1 MRAPLKIAMVNWAPS
16 LNIIIIFIMIMMMM
30 MIMVM
35 VMMHNVWYRRK
46 AIDEAFEISFN
57 KTTILQEK
65 ITQRSNWFQ
74 NQNIES
80 SVKVTE

>member
-16 LNIIIIFIMIMMMM
+16 LNIIIIFIMIMM

>member
-1 MRAPLKIAMVNWAPS
+1 MRAPLKTAMVNWAPL
-16 LNIIIIFIMIMMMM
+16 LNIIIIFIMIMM

-74 NQNIES
+74 YQNIES
-80 SVKVTE
+80 SLKVTE

>member
-1 MRAPLKIAMVNWAPS
+1 MRVPLKTAMVNWAPS
-16 LNIIIIFIMIMMMM
+16 LNIIIIFIMIMMM
-30 MIMVM
+30 IMVM
-35 VMMHNVWYRRK
+35 LMMHNVWYRRK

-74 NQNIES
+74 YQNIES
-80 SVKVTE
+80 SLKVTE

>member
-1 MRAPLKIAMVNWAPS
+1 MRAPLKAAMVNWAPS
-16 LNIIIIFIMIMMMM
+16 LNIIIIFIMIMM

-80 SVKVTE
+80 SLKVTE

>member
-1 MRAPLKIAMVNWAPS
+1 MRAPLKTAMVNWAPS
-16 LNIIIIFIMIMMMM
+16 LNIIIIFIMIMMM
-30 MIMVM
+30 IMVM
-35 VMMHNVWYRRK
+35 VMMHVWYRRK

-80 SVKVTE
+80 SLKVTE

>member
-1 MRAPLKIAMVNWAPS
+1 MRAPLKTAMVNWAPS
-16 LNIIIIFIMIMMMM
+16 LNIIIIFIMIMV

-80 SVKVTE
+80 SLKVTE

>member
-16 LNIIIIFIMIMMMM
+16 LNIIIIFIMIMMM
-30 MIMVM
+30 IMVM

-46 AIDEAFEISFN
+46 AIDKAFEISFN

>member
-1 MRAPLKIAMVNWAPS
+1 MRAPLKTAMVNWAPS
-16 LNIIIIFIMIMMMM
+16 LNIIVIFIMMMM
-30 MIMVM
+30 MIMAM
-35 VMMHNVWYRRK
+35 LMMHNVWYRRK

-80 SVKVTE
+80 SLKVTE